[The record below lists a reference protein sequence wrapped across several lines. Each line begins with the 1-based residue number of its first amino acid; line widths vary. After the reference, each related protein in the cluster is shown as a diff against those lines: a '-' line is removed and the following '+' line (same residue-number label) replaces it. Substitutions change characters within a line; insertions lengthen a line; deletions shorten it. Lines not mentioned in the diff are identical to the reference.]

1 MRIGFSNKYNNKPST
16 RSNQMK
22 RLVILAG
29 VLAVSTAAQA
39 QDAEFKHSGEFRV
52 RYYNDMT
59 PSGIKDQPGNKNDI
73 EGRMKFGLTMNKGP
87 GIKAHVG
94 LLHNSVFGT
103 DRGTNHS
110 DEMLP
115 SNSYQTFAAYNSLL
129 VNEAYGWMALSPTSY
144 LKVGRFQVEHGGG
157 EFLST
162 DDHKAVPITHEGFL
176 YGLDTDFAAI
186 GVGLV
191 RNKELPVSAGKDSD
205 PEQHEAF
212 AVADF
217 KNMPE
222 ALKTVSL
229 AVGNIARSESGAAV
243 PGNFAANIQV
253 LGLTLG
259 GETAGFNYR
268 FVYGSQM
275 GTAAKSAAVDLKM
288 QTSMMDVTF
297 GYSMPETMGLKVW
310 ANYHTDSG
318 DDNAADDKFEEYQKI
333 HYNSHKFAG
342 LMDIF
347 GWGNLTYWNVNAEI
361 APAEDMTV
369 GLGLY
374 GFSKT
379 KENSTTLKGANNDR
393 FAAFRGGAAAGKADL
408 GMELDVY
415 ATKKYANG
423 FKVDALIGAFMPGAA
438 FKDATTKRDAT
449 IMQAMLTG
457 TMSF

>member
-1 MRIGFSNKYNNKPST
+1 
-16 RSNQMK
+16 MK

-29 VLAVSTAAQA
+29 ALAVSTAAQA
-39 QDAEFKHSGEFRV
+39 QDAEFKHSGEYRV

-73 EGRMKFGLTMNKGP
+73 EGRMKLGLTMNKGP
-87 GIKAHVG
+87 GMKAHVT
-94 LLHNSVFGT
+94 LLHNSIFGT
-103 DRGTNHS
+103 DRGLNHAGTTI
-110 DEMLP
+110 P
-115 SNSYQTFAAYNSLL
+115 ANSYETLAVYNTIL

-144 LKVGRFQVEHGGG
+144 LQAGRFQLSHGGG

-162 DDHKAVPITHEGFL
+162 DDHKAVPIAVEGFM
-176 YGLDTDFAAI
+176 YGVDTDFASI
-186 GVGLV
+186 GLGLV
-191 RNKELPVSAGKDSD
+191 RNKELAPVAGKDSD

-222 ALKTVSL
+222 ALKTASL
-229 AVGNIARSESGAAV
+229 AVGNIARSETTAPAQ
-243 PGNFAANIQV
+243 NIQV

-268 FVYGSQM
+268 FVYGTQM
-275 GTAAKSAAVDLKM
+275 GTAAKTDTIDLKM
-288 QTSMMDVTF
+288 QTSMMDVTL

-310 ANYHTDSG
+310 VNYHTDSG
-318 DDNAADDKFEEYQKI
+318 DDNGSDDKFMDYQPI
-333 HYNSHKFAG
+333 LYDSYKFAG
-342 LMDIF
+342 LMDVF
-347 GWGNLTYWNVNAEI
+347 GWGNLTYWSVNAEV

-379 KENSTTLKGANNDR
+379 KENGATLNGANNDR

-438 FKDATTKRDAT
+438 FKDATPKRDAT